1 MKNTSS
7 SHKAPKNPH
16 SSRERSRIGGLII
29 SVATGT
35 GVGLICFFLLILIF
49 SGLCLALE
57 NPHSLTFALSL
68 AAIYL
73 SALAAGFSSVRKNH
87 KCDALLCGA
96 LTGLTFMLALCA
108 LLLLIP
114 TGAES
119 APSSAFVLRILV
131 LPLSIAGSFLG
142 RAQKK
147 VKRHKKF

>member
-16 SSRERSRIGGLII
+16 SSRERSRIGGLTV

-35 GVGLICFFLLILIF
+35 GVGLICFLLLTLIF
-49 SGLCLALE
+49 SGLCLAVE

-73 SALAAGFSSVRKNH
+73 SALAAGFASIRKNH
-87 KCDALLCGA
+87 KRDALLCGA
-96 LTGLTFMLALCA
+96 LTGSIFMLALCA
-108 LLLLIP
+108 LLLLVQ

-119 APSSAFVLRILV
+119 APSNAFILRLLV

-142 RAQKK
+142 RVQKK
-147 VKRHKKF
+147 LKRHKKF

>member
-7 SHKAPKNPH
+7 SHKAAKNPH
-16 SSRERSRIGGLII
+16 SSRERSRIGGLTV

-35 GVGLICFFLLILIF
+35 GGGLICFLLLILIF
-49 SGLCLALE
+49 SGLCLAVE

-73 SALAAGFSSVRKNH
+73 ASLASGFVSIRKNH
-87 KCDALLCGA
+87 KRDALLCGA

-119 APSSAFVLRILV
+119 APSNAFILRLLV
-131 LPLSIAGSFLG
+131 LPISIAGSFLG
-142 RAQKK
+142 RVQKK

>member
-7 SHKAPKNPH
+7 SHKAQKNPH
-16 SSRERSRIGGLII
+16 ISRERSRIGGLTV

-35 GVGLICFFLLILIF
+35 GVGLICFLLLILIF

-73 SALAAGFSSVRKNH
+73 SALASGFVSIRKNH
-87 KCDALLCGA
+87 KRDALLCGA

-114 TGAES
+114 TSTES
-119 APSSAFVLRILV
+119 APSSSFVLRLLV
-131 LPLSIAGSFLG
+131 LPFSVLGSFLG
-142 RAQKK
+142 RIEKK
-147 VKRHKKF
+147 RKGHKKL

>member
-1 MKNTSS
+1 M
-7 SHKAPKNPH
+7 
-16 SSRERSRIGGLII
+16 GVGVGVG
-29 SVATGT
+29 VAV
-35 GVGLICFFLLILIF
+35 GVGVGVGVAVGVGFGLICFSLLILIF
-49 SGLCLALE
+49 AAFCLALE
-57 NPHSLTFALSL
+57 DAHSLTLALSL

-73 SALAAGFSSVRKNH
+73 SALAAGFASVKKNH
-87 KCDALLCGA
+87 RENALLCGA

-119 APSSAFVLRILV
+119 APSNAFVLRILV